1 MMIANVLQD
10 AIQGPD
16 LDRIVHGNGN
26 VVLACNQR
34 CGTRVT
40 PLLTDKLIP
49 KASQRPEQIGSGDVP
64 RQFQSASTSSRT

>member
-1 MMIANVLQD
+1 
-10 AIQGPD
+10 
-16 LDRIVHGNGN
+16 
-26 VVLACNQR
+26 
-34 CGTRVT
+34 VT